1 MDESDAEEDR
11 LEAMLARHQ
20 QRNVSDWGSSGSG
33 TMSPRKRRRGQQP
46 GRSSQL
52 DPDQS
57 FEMDTT
63 GTGINS
69 VSSIPTAAA
78 EAPLLVKRA
87 GGLLLPGH
95 VEILPEEEDGRGD
108 DDVGDCKDT
117 NAEGEMGDFVL
128 LDGDRSGVSLGW
140 QDKPFVAATTDTPFP
155 LSLAS
160 SEILGGRG
168 AGTAKSTRRVSY
180 LRRKRA

>member
-46 GRSSQL
+46 GQSSQL

-63 GTGINS
+63 GTGISS
-69 VSSIPTAAA
+69 VPSIPTVAA
-78 EAPLLVKRA
+78 EAPSSVKRA

-95 VEILPEEEDGRGD
+95 VEILPEEEDGHGD
-108 DDVGDCKDT
+108 DDVGDYKDA
-117 NAEGEMGDFVL
+117 NAEGEMGDFTL
-128 LDGDRSGVSLGW
+128 LDGDRPGVSVGW
-140 QDKPFVAATTDTPFP
+140 QDKPFV
-155 LSLAS
+155 LAP
-160 SEILGGRG
+160 
-168 AGTAKSTRRVSY
+168 TC
-180 LRRKRA
+180 